1 MLVYWQILKSL
12 CRYKLLCT
20 YILLLG
26 GKKNILSFSNRGNTM
41 QGIVY
46 ECVEKAEGEKREDAI
61 TKRFVTAGNH

>member
-1 MLVYWQILKSL
+1 MHIYSPL
-12 CRYKLLCT
+12 R
-20 YILLLG
+20 

-61 TKRFVTAGNH
+61 TKRFVTAGNHRSS